1 MTNDGLDQLIA
12 TQGLDAAVQ
21 AALAQLGDTDDRL
34 ATLRHVSQALLD
46 AQRAADT
53 APLLELATRLKPK
66 LAWVE
71 LVRAQVLGRQG
82 DVAGQLRHLTLAFG
96 LDPADATIAN
106 RCVQALLQAGLHVD
120 AAQALREHSDHTRHA
135 HARLPLWQEAARA
148 SLGELDPA
156 ARSTRL
162 YLDLLELTVSN
173 WIYGDSRNQMGQLL
187 PFSAQAR
194 EVGRDIPSQAHSMIG
209 LRRLRHLRSLVEQV
223 LAEGTP
229 GDLVEAGVWRGGA
242 CILMAGVLQAHGVAD
257 RRVVVADSFEGLPAP
272 DVRYPK
278 DDLSGFEFHLRDEL
292 AVSLEA
298 VRHNFERY
306 GLLSEQVGFLKG
318 LFRDTLPTYPY
329 GPIAVL
335 RMDGD
340 LYSSTMDTLIH
351 LYPRVVPGGWVICDD
366 YGVIIDARRA
376 VLDFRASQ
384 GITSPMTAVDGDA
397 VYWRKG

>member
-1 MTNDGLDQLIA
+1 
-12 TQGLDAAVQ
+12 
-21 AALAQLGDTDDRL
+21 
-34 ATLRHVSQALLD
+34 
-46 AQRAADT
+46 
-53 APLLELATRLKPK
+53 
-66 LAWVE
+66 
-71 LVRAQVLGRQG
+71 
-82 DVAGQLRHLTLAFG
+82 
-96 LDPADATIAN
+96 
-106 RCVQALLQAGLHVD
+106 
-120 AAQALREHSDHTRHA
+120 
-135 HARLPLWQEAARA
+135 
-148 SLGELDPA
+148 
-156 ARSTRL
+156 
-162 YLDLLELTVSN
+162 
-173 WIYGDSRNQMGQLL
+173 
-187 PFSAQAR
+187 
-194 EVGRDIPSQAHSMIG
+194 
-209 LRRLRHLRSLVEQV
+209 
-223 LAEGTP
+223 
-229 GDLVEAGVWRGGA
+229 
-242 CILMAGVLQAHGVAD
+242 
-257 RRVVVADSFEGLPAP
+257 
-272 DVRYPK
+272 VRYPK